1 MTRSVQTGQG
11 WPENREE
18 NMKTDLQLV
27 EAELCR
33 LPGVVVA
40 RVLDHGDN
48 RPVSAT
54 LFVSGGIP
62 IDRLAGYAKS
72 VAAVHFDVEL
82 DANRVVI
89 IDISDLAAGPT
100 TGGMARS
107 TAAGAGAS
115 DSGHEDSLQALQA
128 AQRSAETL
136 LERLTSRTGDAGATT
151 GTQGE
156 WSASTAP
163 TTETAKTAPK

>member
-1 MTRSVQTGQG
+1 
-11 WPENREE
+11 
-18 NMKTDLQLV
+18 MKTDLQAV

-40 RVLDHGDN
+40 RVLDHGEN
-48 RPVSAT
+48 RPVTAT

-72 VAAVHFDVEL
+72 VASVHFDLDL

-89 IDISDLAAGPT
+89 IDISDLAVGVT
-100 TGGMARS
+100 TSAPRTVAS
-107 TAAGAGAS
+107 AGAS
-115 DSGHEDSLQALQA
+115 EGGQADSLQALQA

-136 LERLTSRTGDAGATT
+136 LERLTSNTPGAPGADA
-151 GTQGE
+151 
-156 WSASTAP
+156 
-163 TTETAKTAPK
+163 AKTSTTSPPK

>member
-1 MTRSVQTGQG
+1 
-11 WPENREE
+11 
-18 NMKTDLQLV
+18 MKTDLQLV
-27 EAELCR
+27 EAELSR

-40 RVLDHGDN
+40 RVLDHGEN
-48 RPVSAT
+48 RPAT
-54 LFVSGGIP
+54 ATFFVSGGIP

-72 VAAVHFDVEL
+72 VASVHFDLDL

-89 IDISDLAAGPT
+89 IDISDLASAGSHS
-100 TGGMARS
+100 GGAMPRVAGS
-107 TAAGAGAS
+107 GAG

-136 LERLTSRTGDAGATT
+136 LERLTSRTGDAATSGA
-151 GTQGE
+151 QGE

>member
-1 MTRSVQTGQG
+1 
-11 WPENREE
+11 
-18 NMKTDLQLV
+18 MKTDLQAV

-48 RPVSAT
+48 RPVTAT

-72 VAAVHFDVEL
+72 VASVHFDVDL
-82 DANRVVI
+82 DANKVVI
-89 IDISDLAAGPT
+89 IDISDLAAGAY
-100 TGGMARS
+100 TGAPRATGS
-107 TAAGAGAS
+107 AA
-115 DSGHEDSLQALQA
+115 SGDPGQADSLQALQA

-136 LERLTSRTGDAGATT
+136 LERLTSNTPGADPAK
-151 GTQGE
+151 
-156 WSASTAP
+156 ASTTP
-163 TTETAKTAPK
+163 SK